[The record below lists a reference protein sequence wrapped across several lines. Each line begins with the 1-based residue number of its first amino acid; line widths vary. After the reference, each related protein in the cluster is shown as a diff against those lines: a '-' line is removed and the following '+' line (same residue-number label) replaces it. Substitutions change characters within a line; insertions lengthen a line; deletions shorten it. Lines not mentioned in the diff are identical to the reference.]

1 MKRES
6 KEKKRVIKMNEDN
19 NKNLPAIIY
28 PETRIDIEI
37 NRIRRLGE
45 EDIDRIGLLYWIYS
59 SMIRDAHSYKYDDKV
74 EW

>member
-1 MKRES
+1 MKKTNYETS
-6 KEKKRVIKMNEDN
+6 D
-19 NKNLPAIIY
+19 NLPAIIY

-37 NRIRRLGE
+37 KSRRTLGE

-59 SMIRDAHSYKYDDKV
+59 SMIRDAHSCKHDDKV

>member
-1 MKRES
+1 MKKTRE
-6 KEKKRVIKMNEDN
+6 ETTD
-19 NKNLPAIIY
+19 NLPAIIY

-37 NRIRRLGE
+37 NRIRRSGE

-59 SMIRDAHSYKYDDKV
+59 SMIRDAHSYKHDDKV

>member
-1 MKRES
+1 MKKTNQETTS
-6 KEKKRVIKMNEDN
+6 
-19 NKNLPAIIY
+19 NLPAIIY
-28 PETRIDIEI
+28 PEARIDIEI

-59 SMIRDAHSYKYDDKV
+59 SMIRDAHSYKHDDKV

>member
-1 MKRES
+1 MKKTREETS
-6 KEKKRVIKMNEDN
+6 D
-19 NKNLPAIIY
+19 NLPAIIY

-59 SMIRDAHSYKYDDKV
+59 SMIRNAHSHKQDDKV

>member
-1 MKRES
+1 MKKTNQETS
-6 KEKKRVIKMNEDN
+6 D
-19 NKNLPAIIY
+19 NLPAIIY

-45 EDIDRIGLLYWIYS
+45 EDIDRLGLLYWIYS
-59 SMIRDAHSYKYDDKV
+59 SMIRNAHSYKHDDKV

>member
-1 MKRES
+1 MKKTNHETT
-6 KEKKRVIKMNEDN
+6 D
-19 NKNLPAIIY
+19 NLPAIIY

-59 SMIRDAHSYKYDDKV
+59 SMIRDTHSYKHDDKV

>member
-1 MKRES
+1 MKKES
-6 KEKKRVIKMNEDN
+6 KEKKKVIKMNEDN

-45 EDIDRIGLLYWIYS
+45 EDIDRIGLLYYIYS
-59 SMIRDAHSYKYDDKV
+59 SMIKNAHSYKQEDRD
-74 EW
+74 E

>member
-1 MKRES
+1 MKKTS
-6 KEKKRVIKMNEDN
+6 NETTD
-19 NKNLPAIIY
+19 NLPAIIY

-37 NRIRRLGE
+37 NTIRRLGE

-59 SMIRDAHSYKYDDKV
+59 SMIRNAHSNRQDDKV

>member
-1 MKRES
+1 MKKTNQETTS
-6 KEKKRVIKMNEDN
+6 
-19 NKNLPAIIY
+19 NLPAIIY

-37 NRIRRLGE
+37 NRIRALGE

-59 SMIRDAHSYKYDDKV
+59 SMIRDAHSYKHDDEV

>member
-1 MKRES
+1 MKKTREETS
-6 KEKKRVIKMNEDN
+6 D
-19 NKNLPAIIY
+19 NLPAIIY

-37 NRIRRLGE
+37 NRIRRMGE

-59 SMIRDAHSYKYDDKV
+59 SMIKNAHSYKHDDKV

>member
-1 MKRES
+1 MKKTNQETT
-6 KEKKRVIKMNEDN
+6 D
-19 NKNLPAIIY
+19 NLPAIIY

-37 NRIRRLGE
+37 NTIRRLGE

-59 SMIRDAHSYKYDDKV
+59 SMIRDAHSYKHDDKV